1 MLKTT
6 ENIIDLIGETPLLR
20 INIPVKK
27 KAATIYAKLETTNP
41 TGSIKD
47 RMVSYMIK
55 KAQDRGELKMGMKII
70 EVTSGNTGVAFA
82 MISAILGYKFLAVM
96 PETVGPE
103 KRKMMEFFGAK
114 IILTPAKEDM
124 AGAIKKYKEL
134 IKKNKNVWLPK
145 QFENPDNIAAH
156 REGLGKEIIK
166 QTKGKIDAFVAGVGT
181 GGTLIGV
188 AQALKKHNSRI
199 KIMAVEPQE
208 SAVLSG
214 RKPGFHKIEG
224 IGEGFLPKLVEENRE
239 WIDEVI
245 TIKSRDAINMSK
257 RLAREYGILVGISAG
272 ANVLAAI
279 KVSKRFKNIVTVLPD
294 RGERYLNKKFFNTLN

>member
-156 REGLGKEIIK
+156 REGLGKEI
-166 QTKGKIDAFVAGVGT
+166 
-181 GGTLIGV
+181 
-188 AQALKKHNSRI
+188 
-199 KIMAVEPQE
+199 
-208 SAVLSG
+208 
-214 RKPGFHKIEG
+214 
-224 IGEGFLPKLVEENRE
+224 
-239 WIDEVI
+239 
-245 TIKSRDAINMSK
+245 
-257 RLAREYGILVGISAG
+257 
-272 ANVLAAI
+272 
-279 KVSKRFKNIVTVLPD
+279 
-294 RGERYLNKKFFNTLN
+294 